1 MSRKRRELQ
10 QLTID
15 GRVETVA
22 SLDMQPDWGGRRR
35 GAGRP
40 RTSDKVY
47 TVTCRITAIDMALL
61 DKLSGEQRRPRSA
74 IAAEILRNE
83 LAKVPLIF

>member
-1 MSRKRRELQ
+1 MSRKHRELQ

-15 GRVETVA
+15 GNYEVVA
-22 SLDMQPDWGGRRR
+22 VLDKQPDWGGRRR
-35 GAGRP
+35 GAGRH
-40 RTSDKVY
+40 RTSDKIY

-61 DKLSGEQRRPRSA
+61 DKLAAERSRPRSA
-74 IAAEILRNE
+74 IAAEILRGE

>member
-15 GRVETVA
+15 GGHEVVA
-22 SLDMQPDWGGRRR
+22 VLDKQPDWGGRRR

-40 RTSDKVY
+40 KTSDKVY
-47 TVTCRITAIDMALL
+47 AVTCRITAIDMAIL
-61 DKLSGEQRRPRSA
+61 DKMAGEQSRPRSA
-74 IAAEILRNE
+74 IAAELLRNE